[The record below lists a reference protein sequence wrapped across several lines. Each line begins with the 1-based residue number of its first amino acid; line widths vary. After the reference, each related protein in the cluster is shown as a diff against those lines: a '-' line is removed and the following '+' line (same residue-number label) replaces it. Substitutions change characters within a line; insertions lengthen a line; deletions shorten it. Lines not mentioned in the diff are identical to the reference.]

1 VKGRALV
8 LGAVL
13 LAALGGLGFLLLG
26 NQGDDDASDEAPTT
40 TAVELPPSGT
50 RAPLTGLPVADEDLD
65 LLARPALAAKV
76 DNHPDALPQWG
87 LSDADVVVELRVEG
101 ISRFLA
107 VFHSRD
113 VGDVGPIRSARTS
126 DPDLLAVFGRPLA
139 AWSGANPST
148 RELMRG
154 IEWIQDV
161 SADRLPDAYRRDDW
175 ARAPHNLVLDA
186 ADAYGVVEDPVRLPR
201 QLFEY
206 LGDGDGDAPGG
217 EPVAGFELHVGLSR
231 AAYRWDGERGG
242 WLRWSDGTPLHDAS
256 HGGAE
261 GPQVAPANVV
271 VLETAYGVSPTDAS
285 SPEAITLGEGRA
297 WVFTGGHLVSGRWS
311 RQDRTAPWALVAE
324 DGTPIRLTPGST
336 WVAMPAEGA
345 EPQTLTAERA
355 AALGD

>member
-13 LAALGGLGFLLLG
+13 LAALGGLGFLLLRD
-26 NQGDDDASDEAPTT
+26 QGAAEESGEAPTT

-50 RAPLTGLPVADEDLD
+50 RAPLTGVAVADDDLD

-76 DNHPDALPQWG
+76 DNHPAALPQWG

-113 VGDVGPIRSARTS
+113 VTDVGPIRSARTS
-126 DPDLLAVFGRPLA
+126 DPDLLALFGRPLT
-139 AWSGANPST
+139 AWSGANPAT

-154 IEWIQDV
+154 VEWIQDV
-161 SADRLPDAYRRDDW
+161 SADRLSDAYRRDDR

-186 ADAYGVVEDPVRLPR
+186 AEAFAVVEDPVRIPR

-206 LGDGDGDAPGG
+206 LGDGDAAGG
-217 EPVAGFELHVGLSR
+217 EPVAGFQVGVGLSR
-231 AAYRWDGERGG
+231 AEYRWDGERGG
-242 WLRWSDGTPLHDAS
+242 WLRWSDGTPLHDAA
-256 HGGAE
+256 HDGAD

-271 VLETAYGVSPTDAS
+271 VLETTYGVSPTDAN
-285 SPEAITLGEGRA
+285 SPEAVTLGEGRA
-297 WVFTGGHLVSGRWS
+297 WVFTGGHRISGRWS
-311 RQDRTAPWALVAE
+311 RQDRTAPWALVAD
-324 DGTPIRLTPGST
+324 DGTPIRLTPGPT
-336 WVAMPAEGA
+336 WVAMPSEGV
-345 EPQTLTAERA
+345 EPETLTADAA